1 MNHYIKKIVPFL
13 AEESIDGKD
22 LQALLYDCYRELHPR
37 DNAVVKKAFGELN
50 TVLEQLT
57 LQEQDRVW
65 DLTCSLC
72 FESEQQAFLE
82 GLRVGIQLS
91 FGEDG

>member
-1 MNHYIKKIVPFL
+1 MKKIIPFL
-13 AEESIDGKD
+13 SEESIDGKD

-37 DNAVVKKAFGELN
+37 DNAVVREAFAELN

-65 DLTCSLC
+65 DLACSLC

>member
-1 MNHYIKKIVPFL
+1 MNYYMKKIIPFL
-13 AEESIDGKD
+13 SEESIDGKD

-37 DNAVVKKAFGELN
+37 DNAVVREAFAELN

-65 DLTCSLC
+65 DLACSLC